1 MKKLGLIIAGALVC
15 SAGIMAAVAGE
26 KVITTT
32 QLPQKAQTFIK
43 KHYSG
48 TQVALVK
55 EDKEIIST
63 DYEVIFADGSKV
75 EFNAS
80 GDWKDVTSLTEV
92 PAAVVPQEI
101 ATFIATNNYNANGVK
116 IVKIDRDRSGYD
128 VELSNGLEL
137 EFNPQFQLVDI
148 DD

>member
-48 TQVALVK
+48 TRGFGKGRQGNH
-55 EDKEIIST
+55 
-63 DYEVIFADGSKV
+63 F
-75 EFNAS
+75 
-80 GDWKDVTSLTEV
+80 
-92 PAAVVPQEI
+92 
-101 ATFIATNNYNANGVK
+101 
-116 IVKIDRDRSGYD
+116 DR
-128 VELSNGLEL
+128 L
-137 EFNPQFQLVDI
+137 
-148 DD
+148 

>member
-1 MKKLGLIIAGALVC
+1 M
-15 SAGIMAAVAGE
+15 
-26 KVITTT
+26 
-32 QLPQKAQTFIK
+32 
-43 KHYSG
+43 
-48 TQVALVK
+48 ALVK

-101 ATFIATNNYNANGVK
+101 ATFIATNNYNANGAK

-148 DD
+148 YD